1 MRLKRKHDDATK
13 LIILFGDGDGDGDT
27 TSSTGKSETKNE

>member
-13 LIILFGDGDGDGDT
+13 LIILFGDGDGDT